1 MEQDKR
7 AGTSLGRLLRD
18 AFDAYHA
25 LVVAKVREAGFQ
37 DITPAQAQVIAHMDG
52 SPIRALDLAARMG
65 ISKQAL
71 SVMIAELSKKDYVAL
86 QSDPQD
92 GRAKKIALSNRGH
105 ELKATGEQSRVIAEQ
120 MFLAC
125 LNDQQKSQFTHLL
138 AKVVDSQSHPN

>member
-25 LVVAKVREAGFQ
+25 LVVAKVRETGFQ
-37 DITPAQAQVIAHMDG
+37 DITPAQAQVIAHIDG

-71 SVMIAELSKKDYVAL
+71 SVMITELSKKGYVAL

-92 GRAKKIALSNRGH
+92 GRAKKIALSKRGH
-105 ELKATGEQSRVIAEQ
+105 ELKATGEQSRLISEQ
-120 MFLAC
+120 MLLAC
-125 LNDQQKSQFTHLL
+125 LNDQQKSKFTHLL